1 MGRWFSKGRESE
13 VRQHGLIDVVDRS
26 RSLRQ
31 HKHIDV
37 GQNELETT
45 RLVQPGG
52 GEEKRDYSELVNEI
66 LAPRRYQ
73 ILAASTCGLGIAAGS
88 TTVMAIALALPK
100 VEEEFDASDS
110 ERSLVASCIFLG
122 MLIGGLVSGILGD
135 HMYGRKSCIV
145 GFTVVIAL
153 FGSLTSIAKTIN
165 QVASFRFLAG
175 LGIGGNIPAIF
186 SYMAETTNSS
196 VRGKYMTFVASHWMF
211 GSVIASSVGWII
223 IPREDSLRVFHLGG
237 WRLYFLICT
246 APALLCCILVSCVLV
261 ESPCYLIEKKKFSQ
275 AAFALQR
282 IASFNGEKSSDT
294 KEVLDQLLASQKQV
308 TRQAA
313 EDGGNPYQLMDGLKD
328 CCQSIW
334 RLLKLEESR
343 KTAIVLG
350 IVWFCLSA
358 CWYGFMIWL
367 PEFLQAKVSRR
378 YIENSPFLSPLLTFQ
393 IAKSFG
399 CLLLIFFSS
408 LPFLQHDNSYLG
420 NVVSLGIVWF
430 CLSACWYGFMIWLP
444 EFLQAKHDNSY
455 LGNVVTSAGD
465 LPGNLISFF
474 LIEKIGRKKS
484 LLISL
489 VASAIFPLVFA
500 AAPKGS
506 DVWAIVGSA
515 SFGFV
520 SVGAWNA
527 LSILSPELF
536 DTKIRATMHGFL
548 TALGRVGGF
557 LGTYFV
563 GHFQNSGIWLPCIFA
578 SSILAL
584 ACIATL
590 LVPETSGKVLTEFKV
605 GVDDGIQKPN
615 QDSHHP

>member
-1 MGRWFSKGRESE
+1 M
-13 VRQHGLIDVVDRS
+13 RQHGLIDVVDRS

-73 ILAASTCGLGIAAGS
+73 LLAASTCGLGIAAGS

-175 LGIGGNIPAIF
+175 LGIGGESFNNFGFFFFFLWSFLKLNPLLLYVFFFLFEGNIPAIF

-420 NVVSLGIVWF
+420 NVV
-430 CLSACWYGFMIWLP
+430 
-444 EFLQAKHDNSY
+444 
-455 LGNVVTSAGD
+455 TSAGD